1 MPAASVPTR
10 NHHSAFAPE
19 NLTTL
24 AHLSVSDAMN
34 ALKSAI
40 ASGIGSPPR
49 SISRP
54 LNCASASAALIILF
68 SVATMDRWCSLGRPD
83 PKPCGSLVARQKL
96 ANCRQVWQYI
106 RAHRA
111 GHREA
116 AQLAGS
122 DEIER

>member
-34 ALKSAI
+34 AAE
-40 ASGIGSPPR
+40 IGYR
-49 SISRP
+49 QRHR
-54 LNCASASAALIILF
+54 LAAKIDKPTFELRIGERCVDHF
-68 SVATMDRWCSLGRPD
+68 VQRRHNGRWCSLGRPD

-96 ANCRQVWQYI
+96 ANCR
-106 RAHRA
+106 RARA
-111 GHREA
+111 M
-116 AQLAGS
+116 
-122 DEIER
+122 